1 MGDMRCARVGRA
13 VRRSVLGRFVRRA
26 AAGAMLVACLTV
38 YGGCDGTDSNGSVA
52 STKQAGPSLGG
63 GYRKG
68 FDDGM
73 ASLTDFHANWLWLWT
88 MSEDYQNEY
97 NRGWEDGRNVR
108 RIRDRQRKIN
118 R

>member
-1 MGDMRCARVGRA
+1 
-13 VRRSVLGRFVRRA
+13 
-26 AAGAMLVACLTV
+26 MLVACLAT
-38 YGGCDGTDSNGSVA
+38 YAGCDGTDSNASVG
-52 STKQAGPSLGG
+52 STKQAGQPLGG

-73 ASLTDFHANWLWLWT
+73 ASLTDFHANWVWLWT
-88 MSEDYQNEY
+88 MPEDYQNEY

-108 RIRDRQRKIN
+108 KIQDRQRKMN